1 MGNVEQPEEVCQSYQ
16 VNISADQ
23 NLQFEVVDV
32 SGTACFGLILE
43 IDRGVPTLHIDT
55 GSDSLLH
62 IHAAHNGLVL
72 IPDSP
77 SHGFENAPVDRF
89 SYNSPSLWVPGV

>member
-1 MGNVEQPEEVCQSYQ
+1 MGNVEQLEEVCQSYQ

-23 NLQFEVVDV
+23 NLQCEVVDV

-43 IDRGVPTLHIDT
+43 IDRGVPTLHI
-55 GSDSLLH
+55 
-62 IHAAHNGLVL
+62 HAAHNGLVL

-77 SHGFENAPVDRF
+77 SHGYENAPVDRF